1 MTQGVQ
7 WQYGQGS
14 SPPNV
19 GYTSADVYPFGAPK
33 AVYAFTIKCTYT
45 NLFFLH
51 TSATT
56 LPRWV

>member
-1 MTQGVQ
+1 MTQGMQ

-14 SPPNV
+14 SPPSV
-19 GYTSADVYPFGAPK
+19 GYTSTDVYPFGAPK
-33 AVYAFTIKCTYT
+33 AEYAFTIKYT

-56 LPRWV
+56 LPRWL